1 MIIKSFELK
10 KLDKSN
16 INLILLYGE
25 NEGFKHS
32 IIKDFFIKEFK
43 GEIQRYEEDDVFTNY
58 NEFISNLL
66 NKSFFNDKKILIL
79 SRTSEKI
86 LKLVEEIITKDL
98 SDVKIIINSKSLDK
112 KSKLRSFFEKKDKCA
127 CIPFYEDDERTLNQM
142 ASSFFIKNK
151 INISR
156 EMLNLIVDRCRGD
169 RQNLNNELEKI
180 SSLIST
186 KRNISTDDVI
196 KLTNLAENY
205 SISELIDNCLAKNT
219 NKVNKILNENKFS
232 GDECI
237 LILRTLLFKTKR
249 LLELSKKNLDIKN
262 IDKTIS
268 SFKPPIFWKD
278 KQIVKNQIMNWRVN
292 EVENLILSIKNKEI
306 DVKKHASNSLYL
318 VLDFILTTAAKT
330 NS

>member
-1 MIIKSFELK
+1 MIIKSFELR
-10 KLDKSN
+10 KLDKAN

-25 NEGFKHS
+25 NEGFKQS
-32 IIKDFFIKEFK
+32 TIQDFFIKNFD
-43 GEIQRYEEDDVFTNY
+43 GEIKKYEEDDIFANY
-58 NEFISNLL
+58 NEFISSLL
-66 NKSFFNDKKILIL
+66 NKSFFNDKKLLIL

-86 LKLVEEIITKDL
+86 LKLIEEIIKKDL
-98 SDVKIIINSKSLDK
+98 SDIKIVINSKSLDK
-112 KSKLRSFFEKKDKCA
+112 RSKLRLFFEKKEKCA

-142 ASSFFIKNK
+142 ASDFFAKNK

-156 EMLNLIVDRCRGD
+156 EMLNLIVGRCRGD

-186 KRNISTDDVI
+186 KKEITTDDVI

-232 GDECI
+232 ADECI

-249 LLELSKKNLDIKN
+249 LLELSKKNLDSKN
-262 IDKTIS
+262 IDQTIL
-268 SFKPPIFWKD
+268 SFKPPIFWKE
-278 KQIVKNQIMNWRVN
+278 KKIVKDQIMNWKVN
-292 EVENLILSIKNKEI
+292 EVENLIINIKTTEI
-306 DVKKHASNSLYL
+306 NIKKHASNSLYL
-318 VLDFILTTAAKT
+318 VLDFILTTAEKT
-330 NS
+330 NN

>member
-1 MIIKSFELK
+1 
-10 KLDKSN
+10 
-16 INLILLYGE
+16 
-25 NEGFKHS
+25 
-32 IIKDFFIKEFK
+32 
-43 GEIQRYEEDDVFTNY
+43 
-58 NEFISNLL
+58 
-66 NKSFFNDKKILIL
+66 
-79 SRTSEKI
+79 
-86 LKLVEEIITKDL
+86 
-98 SDVKIIINSKSLDK
+98 
-112 KSKLRSFFEKKDKCA
+112 
-127 CIPFYEDDERTLNQM
+127 M